1 MMTDGEKLRITK
13 NAIRRLRLQGPR
25 ALAEYERAYGS
36 GGAVSAPADKISAG
50 RTNRI
55 SRPTQTRALGMLEL
69 EEESA
74 RRLRWYGCLRAALE
88 RMTCKEGKSF
98 NALRH
103 DHAVARALQ
112 LYALRGAGGETLRM
126 MLSASRPV
134 SENHVRRLLREGVTA
149 VKLEAESAGLFDEYI
164 DERGEKADAAGHA
177 GANMNRSRRRQF
189 ALAAISRRC
198 WTGRLRFCGG
208 DCFRLKP

>member
-13 NAIRRLRLQGPR
+13 NAIRRLRLQGPG
-25 ALAEYERAYGS
+25 ALADYERAYGS
-36 GGAVSAPADKISAG
+36 GGAVSASPDKIGSG
-50 RTNRI
+50 RTNRV
-55 SRPTQTRALGMLEL
+55 SRPTQTRALGMIAL
-69 EEESA
+69 EEEAA

-88 RMTCKEGKSF
+88 SLTCKEGKSF

-112 LYALRGAGGETLRM
+112 LYALRGAGGETMRM

-149 VKLEAESAGLFDEYI
+149 VKLEAERAGLFDEYP
-164 DERGEKADAAGHA
+164 DGCGAQEDAV
-177 GANMNRSRRRQF
+177 
-189 ALAAISRRC
+189 
-198 WTGRLRFCGG
+198 
-208 DCFRLKP
+208 K